1 MCPCAW
7 CWQRFLVSCPA
18 DSPVTG
24 LQRPTFRSPPIDA
37 TGVGAVTAWPPSGAP
52 ASAPAAAGGPR
63 AQCDAGARKG
73 GSHAAR
79 SCLSVGVQGQTE
91 MADEV
96 GAASGL
102 GSGVCREEA
111 TAAATGGE
119 PGMCACGRPTE
130 RISVTVKPTT
140 GGQFAVTAASD
151 DSVDYLKLLVSQKLK
166 VPKERICLLY
176 RNR

>member
-1 MCPCAW
+1 MLLA
-7 CWQRFLVSCPA
+7 
-18 DSPVTG
+18 
-24 LQRPTFRSPPIDA
+24 SPPSA
-37 TGVGAVTAWPPSGAP
+37 RAAVLPWCCLAAARAAAAAAAVHGWPRLQCGSGA
-52 ASAPAAAGGPR
+52 R
-63 AQCDAGARKG
+63 RG

-79 SCLSVGVQGQTE
+79 FCSRDGVVRAGD
-91 MADEV
+91 MSDDRS
-96 GAASGL
+96 AAGP
-102 GSGVCREEA
+102 GVCREEA
-111 TAAATGGE
+111 STSTAPTSATGE
-119 PGMCACGRPTE
+119 PTVCACGRPTD